1 MEFKNILIKIDDG
14 VAILTINRP
23 SALNAL
29 NAEVFSELDHFF
41 SEFGHSIENLKGV
54 VITGSGE
61 KAFIAGADITEFI
74 GMNAEQGSAKSRI
87 GMEILFKIENYN
99 KPVIAAINGFSLGG
113 GNELAMA
120 CHMII
125 ATEKSKFGQPEMNLG
140 LITGYGGTQRL
151 TRNIG
156 KAKAMELLLTGDVI
170 SAQEA
175 LNIGL
180 INHIAENAVEK
191 ACEIINKIGSK
202 SPFATEKMIGAVNAY
217 FDKNVNGYEL
227 EIDYFGQ
234 TIGSHDGQ
242 EGSKAFTE
250 KRKPD
255 FKGF

>member
-1 MEFKNILIKIDDG
+1 MEFKNIIVEIIDG
-14 VAILTINRP
+14 ITILTINRP
-23 SALNAL
+23 TALNAL
-29 NAEVFSELDHFF
+29 NAEVFRELDYFF
-41 SEFGHSIENLKGV
+41 SDYAYKIIDLKGV
-54 VITGSGE
+54 IITGSGE
-61 KAFIAGADITEFI
+61 RAFVAGADITEFL
-74 GMNAEQGSAKSRI
+74 GMNTDEGSAKSRN
-87 GMEILFKIENYN
+87 GMEILFKIENFS

-156 KAKAMELLLTGDVI
+156 KAKALELLLTGDVI

-175 LNIGL
+175 KDLGL
-180 INHIAENAVEK
+180 INHIAENAVDK
-191 ACEIINKIGSK
+191 ATEIIKKIGTK
-202 SPFATEKMIGAVNAY
+202 SPFATAKMIGAVNSY
-217 FDKNVNGYEL
+217 FDKNTDGYEV

-242 EGSKAFTE
+242 EGSKAFVE
-250 KRKPD
+250 KRKPE
-255 FKGF
+255 FIGK

>member
-1 MEFKNILIKIDDG
+1 MEFKNILIEIVEG

-29 NAEVFSELDHFF
+29 NADVFSELDAFF
-41 SEFGHSIENLKGV
+41 SDFAFTIENLKGV
-54 VITGSGE
+54 VVTGSGD
-61 KAFIAGADITEFI
+61 KAFVAGADITEFL
-74 GMNAEQGSAKSRI
+74 GMSAGQGSAKSRK
-87 GMEILFKIENYN
+87 GMDILFKIENFP
-99 KPVIAAINGFSLGG
+99 KPVIAAVNGFSLGG

-151 TRNIG
+151 PRNIG
-156 KAKAMELLLTGDVI
+156 KAKAMELLLTGDI
-170 SAQEA
+170 ITAQEA
-175 LNIGL
+175 KSIGM

-191 ACEIINKIGSK
+191 AIEIIKKIGVK
-202 SPFATEKMIGAVNAY
+202 SPFATAKMIGAVNAY
-217 FDKNVNGYEL
+217 YEKNTNGYDV

-242 EGSKAFTE
+242 EGSRAFTE
-250 KRKPD
+250 KRKPE
-255 FKGF
+255 FRGN